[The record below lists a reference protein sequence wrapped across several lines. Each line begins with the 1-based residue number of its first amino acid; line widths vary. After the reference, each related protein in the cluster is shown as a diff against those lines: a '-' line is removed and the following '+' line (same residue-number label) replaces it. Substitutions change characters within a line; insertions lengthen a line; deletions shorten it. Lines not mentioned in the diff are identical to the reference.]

1 MAQGLSKKIKAL
13 QFAFLS
19 PDEIRRMSGVKIITA
34 DTYDDDGYPIEMG
47 LMDLHLGVIEPNLRC
62 RTCGGRVNECPG
74 HFGIIELAMPVIHVG
89 YAKEI
94 KRLLQSTCRACG
106 RMLPD
111 APPVRGEAMAD
122 DDAPTPA
129 PRARDGKG
137 KEERSCPHCHEVQQR
152 IILDKPTTF
161 RENGHKITPKEV
173 RARLER
179 IPDDDVRALDLNP
192 KFGRPEWMVLTVL
205 PVPPVQ
211 VRPSI
216 TLESGERS
224 EDDLTH
230 KLVDVLRINQR
241 LRENRDMGAPQL
253 VVEDLWELLQY
264 HVTTYFD
271 NQTSGIPPARHR
283 SGRPLKTLAQRL
295 KGKDGRFRSNLS
307 GKRVNFSA
315 RTVISPDPL
324 LSINDVGIPVEVARA
339 LTVPLEVTP
348 HNQEIAKELVKRGP
362 TPPPAADGTY
372 QCGVNYLIREDG
384 QRIKVMDKNSEA
396 CAELVAPGC
405 VVERQLIDGDIVLF
419 NRQPSLHRMSMMAH
433 FVKVLPHKTFR
444 FNLCDC
450 PPYNADFDGDEMNL
464 HVLQS
469 QEARAEAKVI
479 MKVEEHILSPRYG
492 GPIIGMLHDHIT
504 AAFLLTYQNPK
515 FSRSEVTYL
524 LSKLRFPLPPPA
536 GTDKDG
542 NDYWTGKQLFS
553 LTLPKDLSIEFRSNI
568 WNRCDCPPMNCKH
581 DSYVVVEKGDLK
593 AGTIDAK
600 AIAFQKGAILDAIA
614 RNNGPTR
621 ARQFLDEM
629 SRLSITAIGLKGLS
643 TGIDDE
649 DVPETARKEIDDG
662 LAKARLKVNE
672 LVEQYAKGELE
683 QMPGRSVEETLEVM
697 VRRELGKARDTAGD
711 IAGRYLGLENPAVIL
726 AKSGARGSMLNLTQ
740 MAGSVG
746 QQSVRG
752 ERLLRGYFSRTL
764 PHFKRG
770 DLGADARGFV
780 SSSYKR
786 GLSPTEYFFHSMGGR
801 EGLVDTAVRTSRSGY
816 MQRRLINALEDLNVA
831 EDGTV
836 RNTAGTVIEYKYG
849 EDGIDPSRSFGGQAV
864 PLDEI
869 LASVLSRRV
878 KPNVDSRGE
887 PVAGAPTVTE
897 EEMDLLAEAQLE
909 EEGEEEEGEEFGAPE
924 EGPDFGGE

>member
-1 MAQGLSKKIKAL
+1 MPQGLSKKIRGL

-19 PDEIRRMSGVKIITA
+19 PDEIRRMSAVKIITA

-94 KRLLQSTCRACG
+94 KRLLQATCRACG
-106 RMLPD
+106 RILPD
-111 APPVRGEAMAD
+111 APSSRADSGSAGEKGS
-122 DDAPTPA
+122 A
-129 PRARDGKG
+129 PRSREAR
-137 KEERSCPHCHEVQQR
+137 EERACPFCHEVQHK
-152 IILDKPTTF
+152 IVLDKPTTF
-161 RENGHKITPKEV
+161 REDQHKITPKEV

-179 IPDDDVRALDLNP
+179 IPDEDVVALDLNP
-192 KFGRPEWMVLTVL
+192 RFGRPEWMVLTVL

-324 LSINDVGIPVEVARA
+324 LSINEVGVPNEVARG

-348 HNQEIAKELVKRGP
+348 HNQEIAKELVRRGP
-362 TPPPAADGTY
+362 TPAAGPEGGY
-372 QCGVNYLIREDG
+372 RCGVNYIVREDG
-384 QRIKVMDKNSEA
+384 QRIKVMDKNAEA
-396 CAELVAPGC
+396 CAELVTPGSI
-405 VVERQLIDGDIVLF
+405 VERQLVDGDIVLF

-433 FVKVLPHKTFR
+433 FVRILPHKTFR

-464 HVLQS
+464 HVIQS
-469 QEARAEAKVI
+469 QEARAEAKVL

-504 AAFLLTYQNPK
+504 AAFLLTYQNPS
-515 FSRSEVTYL
+515 FTRSEVTYL
-524 LSKLRFPLPPPA
+524 LSKVNYPVPPPSGKDKA
-536 GTDKDG
+536 GEPF
-542 NDYWTGKQLFS
+542 WTGKQLFS
-553 LTLPKDLSIEFRSNI
+553 LTLPSDLTLEFRSNI
-568 WNRCDCPPMNCKH
+568 WARCDCAPLACKH
-581 DSYVVVEKGDLK
+581 DAWVVIEKGQLK
-593 AGTIDAK
+593 AGAIDKK
-600 AIAFQKGAILDAIA
+600 AIAYEKGAVLDAIA
-614 RNNGPTR
+614 RNDGMAR
-621 ARQFLDEM
+621 ARKFLDEM
-629 SRLSITAIGLKGLS
+629 SRLAITAIALKGLS

-649 DVPETARKEIDDG
+649 DVPEGAMKEIDHA
-662 LAKARLKVNE
+662 LSTARVRVNE
-672 LVEQYAKGELE
+672 LVEQYRKGELE
-683 QMPGRSVEETLEVM
+683 QMPGRSLDETLEVM
-697 VRRELGKARDTAGD
+697 VRRELGQARDSAGD

-740 MAGSVG
+740 MAGAVG

-752 ERLLRGYFSRTL
+752 ERLLRGYVARTL
-764 PHFKRG
+764 PHFERG

-786 GLSPTEYFFHSMGGR
+786 GLLPTEYFFHSMGGR
-801 EGLVDTAVRTSRSGY
+801 ESLVDTAVRTSRSGY
-816 MQRRLINALEDLNVA
+816 MQRRLINALEDLKVA

-836 RNTAGTVIEYKYG
+836 RNTAGTIIEYRYG
-849 EDGIDPSRSFGGQAV
+849 EDGIDPTRSYQGRSVPMDEVLAQVLGRRIRAV
-864 PLDEI
+864 TE
-869 LASVLSRRV
+869 RR
-878 KPNVDSRGE
+878 PDGPDGAP
-887 PVAGAPTVTE
+887 PVAE
-897 EEMDLLAEAQLE
+897 EEMDLQAEAQLE
-909 EEGEEEEGEEFGAPE
+909 EEAEEEEAEDLGTPE
-924 EGPDFGGE
+924 EGPEFGGE

>member
-1 MAQGLSKKIKAL
+1 MATGLSKKIKAL

-19 PDEIRRMSGVKIITA
+19 PDEVRRMSAVKIITA

-94 KRLLQSTCRACG
+94 KRLLQGTCRACG
-106 RMLPD
+106 RKLPD
-111 APPVRGEAMAD
+111 APSMRGDASAD
-122 DDAPTPA
+122 TEDGAPAPTRREP
-129 PRARDGKG
+129 
-137 KEERSCPHCHEVQQR
+137 KEERLCPHCHEVQQR

-161 RENGHKITPKEV
+161 RETGHKITPKEV

-179 IPDDDVRALDLNP
+179 IPDDDVRAMDLNP

-216 TLESGERS
+216 TLDSGERS

-283 SGRPLKTLAQRL
+283 SGRPLKTLSQRL

-324 LSINDVGIPVEVARA
+324 LSINDVGIPVEIARA

-348 HNQEIAKELVKRGP
+348 HNQEIAKGLVKRGP
-362 TPPPAADGTY
+362 APGPSPTGGY

-405 VVERQLIDGDIVLF
+405 IVERQLIDGDIVLF

-433 FVKVLPHKTFR
+433 FVRILPHKTFR

-469 QEARAEAKVI
+469 QEARAEAKVL

-504 AAFLLTYQNPK
+504 AAFLLTYQNPT
-515 FSRSEVTYL
+515 FRRAEVTYL
-524 LSKLRFPLPPPA
+524 LSKLRFPTPPPA
-536 GTDKDG
+536 GVDKDG
-542 NDYWTGKQLFS
+542 EPFWTGKQLFS
-553 LTLPKDLSIEFRSNI
+553 LTLPKDLTIEFRSNI

-581 DSYVVVEKGDLK
+581 DSFVVVEDGILK

-614 RNNGPTR
+614 RNNGMAR

-629 SRLSITAIGLKGLS
+629 SRLSITAMGLKGLS

-649 DVPETARKEIDDG
+649 DVPENARKEIT
-662 LAKARLKVNE
+662 KALEEVRVQVGE
-672 LVEQYAKGELE
+672 LVEQYRVGKLE
-683 QMPGRSVEETLEVM
+683 QMPGRSVEETLEVV

-740 MAGSVG
+740 MAGAVG

-752 ERLLRGYFSRTL
+752 ERLLRGYYNRTL
-764 PHFKRG
+764 PHFARG

-780 SSSYKR
+780 SSNYKQ

-816 MQRRLINALEDLNVA
+816 MQRRLINALEDLKVV

-836 RNTAGTVIEYKYG
+836 RNTAGTIIEYRYG
-849 EDGIDPSRSFGGQAV
+849 EDGIDPTRSFQGAAV
-864 PLDEI
+864 PLDEVI
-869 LASVLSRRV
+869 QGVLGRRA
-878 KPNVDSRGE
+878 KPLVDMKGDLI
-887 PVAGAPTVTE
+887 GAPPVSE
-897 EEMDLLAEAQLE
+897 EEMDLLAEAQSE
-909 EEGEEEEGEEFGAPE
+909 EEGEDEEGDDAATPE
-924 EGPDFGGE
+924 EGGGEFGGE

>member
-1 MAQGLSKKIKAL
+1 MSQGLSKRIKSL

-19 PDEIRRMSGVKIITA
+19 PDEIRRMSAIKIITA
-34 DTYDDDGYPIEMG
+34 DTYDDDGFPIEMG

-62 RTCGGRVNECPG
+62 RTCGGRVNDCPG

-106 RMLPD
+106 RRLPD
-111 APPVRGEAMAD
+111 APPTRGEASAD
-122 DDAPTPA
+122 SEDGA
-129 PRARDGKG
+129 PRAREP
-137 KEERSCPHCHEVQQR
+137 KEERACPFCHEIQQR
-152 IILDKPTTF
+152 ILLDKPTTF

-179 IPDDDVRALDLNP
+179 IPDEDVRELGLNP

-264 HVTTYFD
+264 HITTYFD

-324 LSINDVGIPVEVARA
+324 LSINEVGIPLEVARG
-339 LTVPLEVTP
+339 LTVPLEVTA
-348 HNQEIAKELVKRGP
+348 HNSEVAKELVKRGP
-362 TPPPAADGTY
+362 NPAPTAEGRY
-372 QCGVNYLIREDG
+372 RCGVNYLVRDDG
-384 QRIKVMDKNSEA
+384 QRIKVMEKNADA
-396 CAELVAPGC
+396 CAELVTPGC
-405 VVERQLIDGDIVLF
+405 IVERQLVDGDIVLF

-433 FVKVLPHKTFR
+433 FVRILPDKTFR

-469 QEARAEAKVI
+469 QEARAEAKVL

-504 AAFLLTYQNPK
+504 AAFLLTYRNPS
-515 FSRSEVTYL
+515 FTMSEVAYL
-524 LSKLRFPLPPPA
+524 LSKVKYPTPPPA

-542 NDYWTGKQLFS
+542 HPFWTGKQLFS
-553 LTLPKDLSIEFRSNI
+553 LTLPSDLTIEFRSNI
-568 WNRCDCPPMNCKH
+568 W
-581 DSYVVVEKGDLK
+581 SKGDDASLTSKQDSTVVIENGVLK
-593 AGTIDAK
+593 AGTIDKK
-600 AIAFQKGAILDAIA
+600 AIAFEKGAILDAIA
-614 RNNGPTR
+614 RNYGMAR

-629 SRLSITAIGLKGLS
+629 SRLAVTAIGLKGLS

-649 DVPETARKEIDDG
+649 DVPEGAQKEI
-662 LAKARLKVNE
+662 AKALESARVKVNE
-672 LVEQYAKGELE
+672 LVTQYKNGELE
-683 QMPGRSVEETLEVM
+683 QMPGRSLEETLEVM
-697 VRRELGKARDTAGD
+697 VRRELGMARDQAGE

-740 MAGSVG
+740 MAGAVG

-752 ERLLRGYFSRTL
+752 ERLLRGYYDRTL
-764 PHFKRG
+764 PHFPRG

-780 SSSYKR
+780 SSNYKQ

-801 EGLVDTAVRTSRSGY
+801 ESLVDTAVRTSRSGY
-816 MQRRLINALEDLNVA
+816 MQRRLINALEDLKVVD
-831 EDGTV
+831 DGTV
-836 RNTAGTVIEYKYG
+836 RNTAGTVIEYQYG
-849 EDGIDPSRSFGGQAV
+849 EDGIDPTRSYQGHPVAV
-864 PLDEI
+864 DEI
-869 LASVLSRRV
+869 LARVLGRRI
-878 KPNVDSRGE
+878 RG
-887 PVAGAPTVTE
+887 AGGDGGGAGGAGQPPVTE
-897 EEMDLLAEAQLE
+897 EEMDLQAEAQAE
-909 EEGEEEEGEEFGAPE
+909 EETEEEETEDLGTPE
-924 EGPDFGGE
+924 EGGEFGGE

>member
-19 PDEIRRMSGVKIITA
+19 PDEIRRMSAAKIITA

-94 KRLLQSTCRACG
+94 KRLLQGTCRACG
-106 RMLPD
+106 RLLPD
-111 APPVRGEAMAD
+111 LPSARGESASD
-122 DDAPTPA
+122 GEETVVRTRDA
-129 PRARDGKG
+129 R
-137 KEERSCPHCHEVQQR
+137 EERSCPFCHEVQQR
-152 IILDKPTTF
+152 IVLDKPTTF

-179 IPDDDVRALDLNP
+179 IPDDDVRAMALNP

-324 LSINDVGIPVEVARA
+324 LSINEVGIPTEVARA
-339 LTVPLEVTP
+339 LTVPLEVTV
-348 HNQEIAKELVKRGP
+348 HNQEIAKGLVRRGP
-362 TPPPAADGTY
+362 TPAPDAGGLY
-372 QCGVNYLIREDG
+372 QCGVNYLVREDG
-384 QRIKVMDKNSEA
+384 QRIKVMEKNAEA

-405 VVERQLIDGDIVLF
+405 IVERQLIDGDIVLF

-433 FVKVLPHKTFR
+433 FVRILPHKTFR

-469 QEARAEAKVI
+469 QEARAEAKVL

-504 AAFLLTYQNPK
+504 AAFLLTYQNPH
-515 FSRSEVTYL
+515 FTRAEVTYL
-524 LSKLRFPLPPPA
+524 LSKIGYEIPSPA
-536 GTDKDG
+536 GTDKG
-542 NDYWTGKQLFS
+542 QPYWTGKQLFS
-553 LTLPKDLSIEFRSNI
+553 LTLPTDLTIEFRSNI
-568 WNRCDCPPMNCKH
+568 WNRCDCAPMSCKH
-581 DSYVVVEKGDLK
+581 DAYVVVERGVLK

-614 RNNGPTR
+614 RNNGMPR

-629 SRLSITAIGLKGLS
+629 SRLAITAIGLKGLS

-649 DVPETARKEIDDG
+649 DVPEGARHEISDG
-662 LAKARLKVNE
+662 LAKARVKVTE
-672 LVEQYAKGELE
+672 LVEQYRRGELE
-683 QMPGRSVEETLEVM
+683 QMPGRSMEETLEVM

-740 MAGSVG
+740 MAGAVG

-752 ERLLRGYFSRTL
+752 ERLLRGYYNRTL
-764 PHFKRG
+764 PHFARG

-780 SSSYKR
+780 SSSYKQ

-816 MQRRLINALEDLNVA
+816 MQRRLINALEDLKVA

-836 RNTAGTVIEYKYG
+836 RNTAGTVIEYRYG
-849 EDGIDPSRSFGGQAV
+849 EDGIDPTRSFQGAAV
-864 PLDEI
+864 ATDEI
-869 LASVLSRRV
+869 IASVLNRRV
-878 KPNVDSRGE
+878 KTAAELRRE
-887 PVAGAPTVTE
+887 AAGGTPIVGE

-909 EEGEEEEGEEFGAPE
+909 EEGEEEEAEEVGAPE
-924 EGPDFGGE
+924 EGPGFEGE

>member
-1 MAQGLSKKIKAL
+1 MAQGLSKRIKAL

-94 KRLLQSTCRACG
+94 KRLLQGTCRACG
-106 RMLPD
+106 RILPD
-111 APPVRGEAMAD
+111 APPTRGESASD
-122 DDAPTPA
+122 DGEAPA
-129 PRARDGKG
+129 PRTREP
-137 KEERSCPHCHEVQQR
+137 KEERVCPHCHEVQQR

-192 KFGRPEWMVLTVL
+192 RFGRPEWMVLTVL

-348 HNQEIAKELVKRGP
+348 FNQEIAKELVKRGP
-362 TPPPAADGTY
+362 SPTPAADGSF

-384 QRIKVMDKNSEA
+384 QRIKVMEKNAEA

-405 VVERQLIDGDIVLF
+405 IVERQLIDGDIVLF

-433 FVKVLPHKTFR
+433 FVKILPHKTFR

-469 QEARAEAKVI
+469 QEARAEAKVL

-504 AAFLLTYQNPK
+504 AAFLLTYQNPR

-524 LSKLRFPLPPPA
+524 LSKLKFPVPPPA
-536 GTDKDG
+536 GSDKDG
-542 NDYWTGKQLFS
+542 EFWTGKQLFS
-553 LTLPKDLSIEFRSNI
+553 LTLPKDLSLEFRSNI
-568 WNRCDCPPMNCKH
+568 WNRCDCPPTSCKH
-581 DSYVVVEKGDLK
+581 DSYVVVENGELK

-614 RNNGPTR
+614 RNDGMPR

-649 DVPETARKEIDDG
+649 DVPEDARKEIDSA
-662 LAKARLKVNE
+662 LSKARTKVNE
-672 LVEQYAKGELE
+672 LVEQYRRGELE
-683 QMPGRSVEETLEVM
+683 QMPGRSLEETLEVM

-740 MAGSVG
+740 MAGAVG

-764 PHFKRG
+764 PHFSRG

-780 SSSYKR
+780 SSSYKH

-816 MQRRLINALEDLNVA
+816 MQRRLINALEDLKVA

-836 RNTAGTVIEYKYG
+836 RNTAGTVIEYQYG
-849 EDGIDPSRSFGGQAV
+849 EDGIDPTRSFGGQAV
-864 PLDEI
+864 PMEEI
-869 LASVLSRRV
+869 LAQVLGRRV
-878 KPNVDSRGE
+878 KPLVDSKGE
-887 PVAGAPTVTE
+887 PIAGAPPVTE

-909 EEGEEEEGEEFGAPE
+909 EEGDEEETEEFGAPE

>member
-1 MAQGLSKKIKAL
+1 MSQGLSKKIKAL

-19 PDEIRRMSGVKIITA
+19 PDEIRRMSGVKVITA

-106 RMLPD
+106 RLLPD
-111 APPVRGEAMAD
+111 APTTRGEASFAEGEEGPVVTRE
-122 DDAPTPA
+122 A
-129 PRARDGKG
+129 
-137 KEERSCPHCHEVQQR
+137 KEERTCPHCHEVQQR
-152 IILDKPTTF
+152 IVLDKPTTF

-179 IPDDDVRALDLNP
+179 VPDEDVRALGLNP

-324 LSINDVGIPVEVARA
+324 LSINEVGIPVEVARA

-348 HNQEIAKELVKRGP
+348 HNQEIAKALVRGGPAPAP
-362 TPPPAADGTY
+362 TAEAPYRP
-372 QCGVNYLIREDG
+372 GVNYLVREDG
-384 QRIKVMDKNSEA
+384 QRIKVMEKNAEA
-396 CAELVAPGC
+396 CGELVAPGC
-405 VVERQLIDGDIVLF
+405 IVERQLIDGDIVLF

-433 FVKVLPHKTFR
+433 FVRILPHKTFR

-469 QEARAEAKVI
+469 QEARAEAKVL

-504 AAFLLTYQNPK
+504 AAFLLTYQNPR
-515 FSRSEVTYL
+515 FTRSEVTYL
-524 LSKLRFPLPPPA
+524 LSKLKFDIPPPA
-536 GTDKDG
+536 GTEKDG
-542 NDYWTGKQLFS
+542 TEYWTGKQLFS
-553 LTLPKDLSIEFRSNI
+553 LTLPKNLNIEFRSNI
-568 WNRCDCPPMNCKH
+568 WNRCDCPPTNCVH
-581 DSYVVVEKGDLK
+581 DSYVIVENGVLK

-600 AIAFQKGAILDAIA
+600 AIAFGKGAILDAIA
-614 RNNGPTR
+614 RADGMAR

-649 DVPETARKEIDDG
+649 DVPTDARHEIEDA
-662 LAKARLKVNE
+662 LRKAHVKVNE
-672 LVEQYAKGELE
+672 LVEQYRHGELE
-683 QMPGRSVEETLEVM
+683 QMPGRSLEETLEVQ
-697 VRRELGKARDTAGD
+697 VRRELGKARDLAGD

-740 MAGSVG
+740 MAGAVG

-752 ERLLRGYFSRTL
+752 ERLLRGYYNRTL
-764 PHFKRG
+764 PHFARG
-770 DLGADARGFV
+770 DLGADSRGFV
-780 SSSYKR
+780 SSSYKK

-816 MQRRLINALEDLNVA
+816 MQRRLINALEDLKVTD
-831 EDGTV
+831 DGTV
-836 RNTAGTVIEYKYG
+836 RNTAGTIIEYRYG
-849 EDGIDPSRSFGGQAV
+849 EDGVDPSRSYQGHAV
-864 PLDEI
+864 PLDE
-869 LASVLSRRV
+869 VLQEVLGRRV
-878 KPNVDSRGE
+878 KPIVDTKGE
-887 PVAGAPTVTE
+887 PIGAVPSPVGE

-909 EEGEEEEGEEFGAPE
+909 EEGEEEEGEEMGAPE
-924 EGPDFGGE
+924 EGPEFGGE

>member
-1 MAQGLSKKIKAL
+1 
-13 QFAFLS
+13 
-19 PDEIRRMSGVKIITA
+19 
-34 DTYDDDGYPIEMG
+34 
-47 LMDLHLGVIEPNLRC
+47 
-62 RTCGGRVNECPG
+62 
-74 HFGIIELAMPVIHVG
+74 
-89 YAKEI
+89 
-94 KRLLQSTCRACG
+94 
-106 RMLPD
+106 
-111 APPVRGEAMAD
+111 
-122 DDAPTPA
+122 
-129 PRARDGKG
+129 
-137 KEERSCPHCHEVQQR
+137 
-152 IILDKPTTF
+152 
-161 RENGHKITPKEV
+161 
-173 RARLER
+173 
-179 IPDDDVRALDLNP
+179 
-192 KFGRPEWMVLTVL
+192 
-205 PVPPVQ
+205 
-211 VRPSI
+211 
-216 TLESGERS
+216 
-224 EDDLTH
+224 
-230 KLVDVLRINQR
+230 
-241 LRENRDMGAPQL
+241 
-253 VVEDLWELLQY
+253 
-264 HVTTYFD
+264 
-271 NQTSGIPPARHR
+271 
-283 SGRPLKTLAQRL
+283 
-295 KGKDGRFRSNLS
+295 
-307 GKRVNFSA
+307 
-315 RTVISPDPL
+315 
-324 LSINDVGIPVEVARA
+324 
-339 LTVPLEVTP
+339 
-348 HNQEIAKELVKRGP
+348 
-362 TPPPAADGTY
+362 
-372 QCGVNYLIREDG
+372 
-384 QRIKVMDKNSEA
+384 
-396 CAELVAPGC
+396 
-405 VVERQLIDGDIVLF
+405 
-419 NRQPSLHRMSMMAH
+419 
-433 FVKVLPHKTFR
+433 
-444 FNLCDC
+444 
-450 PPYNADFDGDEMNL
+450 
-464 HVLQS
+464 
-469 QEARAEAKVI
+469 
-479 MKVEEHILSPRYG
+479 
-492 GPIIGMLHDHIT
+492 
-504 AAFLLTYQNPK
+504 
-515 FSRSEVTYL
+515 
-524 LSKLRFPLPPPA
+524 
-536 GTDKDG
+536 
-542 NDYWTGKQLFS
+542 
-553 LTLPKDLSIEFRSNI
+553 
-568 WNRCDCPPMNCKH
+568 
-581 DSYVVVEKGDLK
+581 
-593 AGTIDAK
+593 
-600 AIAFQKGAILDAIA
+600 
-614 RNNGPTR
+614 
-621 ARQFLDEM
+621 DEM